1 MFRFSYNNN
10 MHKNHIK
17 IDAQITAQ
25 LLNIAILYLPDLKNI
40 LLDKNIIGLVRYGYL
55 TFWLVLEKVWWSITG
70 IGRDQKVI

>member
-1 MFRFSYNNN
+1 MNLKKFY

-55 TFWLVLEKVWWSITG
+55 TF
-70 IGRDQKVI
+70 